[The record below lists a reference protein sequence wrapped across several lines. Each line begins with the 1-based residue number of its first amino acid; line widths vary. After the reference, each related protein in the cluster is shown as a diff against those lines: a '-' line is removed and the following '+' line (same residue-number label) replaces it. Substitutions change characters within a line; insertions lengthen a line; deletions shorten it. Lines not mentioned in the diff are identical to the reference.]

1 MYNVIFLC
9 EEGVVKNGFGFGK
22 EEGVIIDT
30 SRVVPEDEFAD
41 LGFLCYRGSVRCGGM
56 LHLFAACR
64 HGLQECGLMV
74 KRFDSFD
81 DGNDLLAIHGVRAI
95 GVAFTGD
102 VVKSAIIVLDAVGLF
117 KEKSAGR
124 YSMFERDRL
133 YGDGAILK
141 DHLVFAR
148 VDGMKDDVVLP
159 VVGMIVQK
167 RREQFLQVGMRIY
180 VHRLRPF
187 EHAERGEQTD
197 ESEAMITMQMG
208 YEDVIQPPGVYTE
221 SLHRQQYSFAA
232 IDEEGLIA
240 QLDQLPG
247 RGSGLGRLCTAAS

>member
-1 MYNVIFLC
+1 
-9 EEGVVKNGFGFGK
+9 
-22 EEGVIIDT
+22 
-30 SRVVPEDEFAD
+30 
-41 LGFLCYRGSVRCGGM
+41 
-56 LHLFAACR
+56 
-64 HGLQECGLMV
+64 MV

-95 GVAFTGD
+95 SVAFTGD
-102 VVKSAIIVLDAVGLF
+102 VVESAIIVLDAVGLF
-117 KEKSAGR
+117 EEESAGR
-124 YSMFERDRL
+124 YSMFERNGL
-133 YGDGAILK
+133 YRDGAILE

-148 VDGMKDDVVLP
+148 VDVVKDDVVLP

-180 VHRLRPF
+180 VHRLCPF

-197 ESEAMITMQMG
+197 EPEAMITMQMG
-208 YEDVIQPPGVYTE
+208 YEDVIQPPGVYSE

-247 RGSGLGRLCTAAS
+247 RGSGFGRLCTAAS